1 MSQHPPLHHHDAQGG
16 HSHAHGVTDQ
26 RRLAWAFA
34 IIGAFML
41 LEVVGGLISGSLA
54 LLADAGHMASDAAA
68 LAFSWL
74 AIHIGK
80 RAATGKHSYGFRRFE
95 VLAAFVNGLAL
106 FFIAIWIVIEAGHRL
121 LNPAPVL
128 GGPMLL
134 IAVAGL
140 MANIAAFAI
149 LVRGSHDNLNLRS
162 ALLHVVGD
170 LLGSLAAIGAAL
182 VILWTGWMPI
192 DPILSVV
199 VAVIILRSAWQVVR
213 AAGHILLEG
222 APPGIAVSDIKADLE
237 QNVATVANAH
247 HIHIWSMTAE
257 SHLVTLHATPAA
269 GASATEVISG
279 IRARLAER
287 FDVDHVTVQVEDG
300 HCHDHPAPAPSGTG
314 AQEQEQNGPAPPHRH
329 P

>member
-1 MSQHPPLHHHDAQGG
+1 MTHPPLHHHDAQGG

-26 RRLAWAFA
+26 RRLAWAFVVIA
-34 IIGAFML
+34 VFML
-41 LEVVGGLISGSLA
+41 LEVGGGIISGSLA

-74 AIHIGK
+74 AIRIGQ
-80 RAATGKHSYGFRRFE
+80 RSATHTHSYGFRRVE

-134 IAVAGL
+134 IAIAGL
-140 MANIAAFAI
+140 LANVVAFAI

-170 LLGSLAAIGAAL
+170 LLGSIAAIAAAI
-182 VILWTGWMPI
+182 VIMWTGWMPV

-199 VAVIILRSAWQVVR
+199 VALIILRSAWHVVR
-213 AAGHILLEG
+213 ASGHILLEG
-222 APPGIAVSDIKADLE
+222 APPGVDVADIKADLE
-237 QNVATVANAH
+237 QHVAPLANAH
-247 HIHIWSMTAE
+247 HIHVWSMTAE

-269 GASATEVISG
+269 GATAGELIPA
-279 IRARLAER
+279 IKLRLAER
-287 FDVDHVTVQVEDG
+287 FGVDHVTVQVEDS
-300 HCHDHPAPAPSGTG
+300 HCHDQT
-314 AQEQEQNGPAPPHRH
+314 PPHAAGIGAEEQAHLH
-329 P
+329 PH